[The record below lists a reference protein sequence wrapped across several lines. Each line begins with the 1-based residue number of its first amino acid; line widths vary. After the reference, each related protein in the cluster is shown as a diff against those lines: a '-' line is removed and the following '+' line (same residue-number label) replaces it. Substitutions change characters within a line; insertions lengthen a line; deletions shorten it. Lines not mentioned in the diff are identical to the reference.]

1 MKILGIDTSAAAASC
16 AVCEVGERPLVIAQG
31 QLNTKLVHSQTLI
44 PFMESLLKCGGISLG
59 DIDAFAVSAGP
70 GSFTG
75 LRIGVSAI
83 KGMAYAL
90 KKPCRQVSTLLGLA
104 YNFTVTDTVVCAVM
118 DARCSQVFNAV
129 FRVKNGAVERLTD
142 DRAMF
147 IDELG
152 GELKNYGERV
162 ILAGDGADLVYSK
175 LGGGNVELAPAMLK
189 YQNAVGVCFAAEKLP
204 DTDPAALMPVYLRLP
219 QAERERLEREAK
231 ERESA
236 K

>member
-1 MKILGIDTSAAAASC
+1 MT
-16 AVCEVGERPLVIAQG
+16 
-31 QLNTKLVHSQTLI
+31 
-44 PFMESLLKCGGISLG
+44 
-59 DIDAFAVSAGP
+59 DA
-70 GSFTG
+70 
-75 LRIGVSAI
+75 
-83 KGMAYAL
+83 
-90 KKPCRQVSTLLGLA
+90 
-104 YNFTVTDTVVCAVM
+104 VVCAVM